1 MKRAAA
7 ILLLLVTLSAGA
19 LEPLSYSLWGKRYY
33 VPQPERQ
40 LWSQHEVAQF
50 SMTSPADPSRRW
62 LRGYEFKQARVR
74 GAAGDTNGHNYLVVA
89 IKTGA
94 RIITPTE
101 FAAKR
106 NKGGKGEKGKGSLAT
121 VNAVATARSLSPFL
135 PFSPAAPVVLHLSW
149 PDVTGY
155 TPGGWGSGPMVMPDG
170 GPRWWG
176 VYSTDDFRTERFEN
190 RVTEPSCTVT
200 GAVPHR
206 FYVVRWRG

>member
-1 MKRAAA
+1 MIRLLP

-74 GAAGDTNGHNYLVVA
+74 GVAGDTNGHNYLVVA

-94 RIITPTE
+94 RILTPTE

-106 NKGGKGEKGKGSLAT
+106 TRKAMAAPTTITLTWDDAPGWTAHWSGLAMMPNWELRYWAIYSST
-121 VNAVATARSLSPFL
+121 NLHDWQFEDRVATNIWTGPITTPARF
-135 PFSPAAPVVLHLSW
+135 F
-149 PDVTGY
+149 T
-155 TPGGWGSGPMVMPDG
+155 
-170 GPRWWG
+170 
-176 VYSTDDFRTERFEN
+176 
-190 RVTEPSCTVT
+190 
-200 GAVPHR
+200 
-206 FYVVRWRG
+206 VRWRE